1 MLAVC
6 YQIEFGRRE
15 REGTPDAR
23 QARLM
28 EVKVDPKKNG
38 VGKTVLVVDDSA
50 LMRKAIESAFLSDG
64 FKTCVEAKNGKE
76 GIEVAKHCHPDLII
90 LDFSMP
96 VMNGLDAAPILRKLF
111 PKIPIFLF
119 LLYAEGIS
127 KEDAS
132 KAGVDL
138 VISKYESLS
147 NVVDKAH
154 EMMGTG

>member
-1 MLAVC
+1 LLAVC
-6 YQIEFGRRE
+6 YQIEFGQRE